1 MPTSKTGD
9 ISINVPTTTSDA
21 VRREVKD
28 LAIAVNTN
36 PNANIAFREA
46 VTNAGLNTSTTTTPP
61 PAEDKQPP
69 YLLIGGVLLI
79 SYFLFFK

>member
-1 MPTSKTGD
+1 MPTGKTGD
-9 ISINVPTTTSDA
+9 ISINVPTTTPEA
-21 VRREVKD
+21 VRKEVQG
-28 LAIAVNTN
+28 LAVAVATN
-36 PNANIAFREA
+36 PDANIAFREA
-46 VTNAGLNTSTTTTPP
+46 VTNAGLNTSTTTTP

>member
-1 MPTSKTGD
+1 MPNTRPGD
-9 ISINVPTTTSDA
+9 ININVPTTTPEA
-21 VRREVKD
+21 VRKEVQG
-28 LAIAVNTN
+28 LAVAVATNT
-36 PNANIAFREA
+36 NANIAFREA

-61 PAEDKQPP
+61 PAENKQPP